1 MRTCYIPRACVI
13 LFRREILDMYNHS
26 FFFISEMCTL
36 SISGFSQT
44 SFDIFSIVT
53 LIKPVRYMIPASFTQ
68 YDAILFVLKQTSN
81 KEYSN
86 QPDDFCATI
95 RCQFHRTLFSPCPTC
110 QKFDHKWFLMLYNSF
125 SQNLTKKVYNLL
137 EFYNSF
143 YCILQFHRLLFLP
156 CP

>member
-1 MRTCYIPRACVI
+1 MPRFCSKKFS
-13 LFRREILDMYNHS
+13 LNRPSRPPFHTLHCNTSWLLYLERHS
-26 FFFISEMCTL
+26 FWNWFRDRGKFVKTKL
-36 SISGFSQT
+36 SGFSQT

-110 QKFDHKWFLMLYNSF
+110 QKCDHKWFIMFYIFFPS
-125 SQNLTKKVYNLL
+125 KVYKKSL
-137 EFYNSF
+137 
-143 YCILQFHRLLFLP
+143 
-156 CP
+156 